1 MCCQACY
8 LDILAH
14 KLIVP
19 LTFFYPRI
27 QGLTNLQ
34 NQNKPTW
41 AWSSTNRKC
50 DGGQFFSMHV
60 ILQTCLNPTNLSD
73 VVSWG
78 PTFSKNLSLVAELGF
93 LLLLVKP
100 ADHPEAILPNSQYSQ
115 MVILHLRQLWDP
127 ASRRAAKTLVV
138 KKCGQQPSKTG
149 QCHQLLLLLSVSL
162 SYPYWIAAVFA
173 LAALWSKFGWSY
185 CGQEGANKCGKR
197 WNRST
202 RPTRT

>member
-138 KKCGQQPSKTG
+138 KKCGQQPLKNWSV
-149 QCHQLLLLLSVSL
+149 SPAAAVSL
-162 SYPYWIAAVFA
+162 SF
-173 LAALWSKFGWSY
+173 LSLLDSSRFCLGCSL
-185 CGQEGANKCGKR
+185 E
-197 WNRST
+197 
-202 RPTRT
+202 